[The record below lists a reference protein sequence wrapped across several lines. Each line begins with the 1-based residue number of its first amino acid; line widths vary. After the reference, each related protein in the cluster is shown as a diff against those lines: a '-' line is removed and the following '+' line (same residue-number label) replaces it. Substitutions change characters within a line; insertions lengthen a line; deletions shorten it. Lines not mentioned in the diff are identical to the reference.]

1 MTEFEK
7 KIFKTRLYMY
17 LMEFEM
23 KLKFVRIL
31 IKLEGLTIRV
41 LFSVNN
47 VLKELLIARD
57 IIVKIK

>member
-47 VLKELLIARD
+47 VSKELLIARD